1 MIFNVTADP
10 TQRTV
15 LEHRMRWA
23 PVFVCSQR
31 STQKCQQALCL
42 GGRIVGDFYFLPI
55 FLYFLNFLQW
65 VRPKINMFFKNK
77 VCQCIIKFQTAG
89 VLRRR
94 GRQGSAPWS
103 LGFENWLRV
112 CSEDPF
118 TYFILVFLYHIS
130 PCISCP
136 SCLQVTALESQGH
149 IPLSWPQGH
158 CCLWSRTYPT
168 AVSGGSLFMAP
179 SRASLMCCG
188 QAVHWVLSDPC
199 AFAKTLQLPLGSM
212 VLGWSL
218 RPVYVETD
226 LLHTAFLQ

>member
-1 MIFNVTADP
+1 MSTRVC
-10 TQRTV
+10 
-15 LEHRMRWA
+15 
-23 PVFVCSQR
+23 VFTEKYPEMPAS
-31 STQKCQQALCL
+31 
-42 GGRIVGDFYFLPI
+42 IVSGWQNCGWFLFSSYF
-55 FLYFLNFLQW
+55 FLYFLNSLQW

-103 LGFENWLRV
+103 LGFENCLRV

-118 TYFILVFLYHIS
+118 TYFISVFLYHIS